1 MSVRIMSVRMSVLP
15 ALLMVIGLVISSVGV
30 ARADDV
36 KIGDLTISGLW
47 SRATPPKAPTAGGYL
62 SIANAG
68 KEPDRLIEVSTPIAG
83 KAELHEMDMKKGVM
97 TMRPVEGGI
106 AIPPGDKVDLTPDGL
121 HIMFTDLKQSLKA
134 GDKVPVTLTFEKAGK
149 TDVVLTVLPIGSKGP
164 KGAAAP
170 KNDMGGMKM

>member
-1 MSVRIMSVRMSVLP
+1 MSVRMTVLR
-15 ALLMVIGLVISSVGV
+15 AFVMAIGLVIASVGG
-30 ARADDV
+30 ASADDV
-36 KIGDLTISGLW
+36 KLGDLTISGLW
-47 SRATPPKAPTAGGYL
+47 SRATPPKAPSAGGYL

-68 KEPDRLIEVSTPIAG
+68 KEADRLMEVSTPIAG
-83 KAELHEMDMKKGVM
+83 KAALHQMDMKTGVM

-106 AIPPGDKVDLTPDGL
+106 AIPPGGTVDLTPDGL
-121 HIMFTDLKQSLKA
+121 HIMFTELKQSLKV

-149 TDVVLTVLPIGSKGP
+149 TDVVLMVLPIGSKGP

>member
-1 MSVRIMSVRMSVLP
+1 MSVRMTVLR
-15 ALLMVIGLVISSVGV
+15 AFVMAIGLVIASVGG
-30 ARADDV
+30 ASADDV
-36 KIGDLTISGLW
+36 KLGDLTISGLW
-47 SRATPPKAPTAGGYL
+47 SRATPPKAPSAGGYL

-68 KEPDRLIEVSTPIAG
+68 KA
-83 KAELHEMDMKKGVM
+83 ALHQMDMKTGVM

-106 AIPPGDKVDLTPDGL
+106 AIPPGGTVDLTPDGL
-121 HIMFTDLKQSLKA
+121 HIMFTELKQSLKV

-149 TDVVLTVLPIGSKGP
+149 TDVVLMVMPIGSKGP

>member
-1 MSVRIMSVRMSVLP
+1 MSVRRTVLP
-15 ALLMVIGLVISSVGV
+15 ALAVAIGLVISSVGV
-30 ARADDV
+30 ALADDV
-36 KIGDLTISGLW
+36 KLGDLTISGPW
-47 SRATPPKAPTAGGYL
+47 SRATPPMAPSAGGYL

-68 KEPDRLIEVSTPIAG
+68 KEADRLMEVSTPIAG
-83 KAELHEMDMKKGVM
+83 KAALHQMDMKTGVM

-106 AIPPGDKVDLTPDGL
+106 AIPPGGTVDLTPDGL
-121 HIMFTDLKQSLKA
+121 HIMFTELKQSLKV

-149 TDVVLTVLPIGSKGP
+149 TDVVLMVLPIGSKGP